1 MLTFLSLLI
10 NIIKFWANLYFLVNI
25 LNLISLKA
33 GWGNLYGSASKIL
46 FLSLCI
52 SLAYH
57 AFLHLRGK
65 TPDRNNI
72 TNADIKT
79 MLITRWTM
87 IFLFLGFFEWVS
99 QKTKNVPLTEPDIKS
114 FIHSLLMAAAV
125 SIIKYQT
132 AERA

>member
-1 MLTFLSLLI
+1 VLR
-10 NIIKFWANLYFLVNI
+10 VNI

-72 TNADIKT
+72 TNANIKT

-99 QKTKNVPLTEPDIKS
+99 QKIKNVPLTEPDIKS
-114 FIHSLLMAAAV
+114 FILSLLMAAAV
-125 SIIKYQT
+125 SIFKYQT
-132 AERA
+132 GERA